1 MKLPR
6 LRWTVPQMI
15 AVALL
20 VGAGAAAGRWMTFS
34 QWAHYHRDRA
44 YECGCVRLDP
54 TRLARTG
61 RCLIAYHS
69 MMAAL
74 NAIFAGMYGQPPVNC
89 GVPILDPI
97 PGESAP

>member
-1 MKLPR
+1 MPR
-6 LRWTVPQMI
+6 VRFTVRQMM

-20 VGAGAAAGRWMTFS
+20 VGAGAAAGRRMEFNH
-34 QWAHYHRDRA
+34 WAHYHRDRA
-44 YECGCVRLDP
+44 YECGCVRLDA
-54 TRLARTG
+54 TQMAWSG

-74 NAIFAGMYGQPPVNC
+74 GALFADAYGQPPVRC

-97 PGESAP
+97 PGESAL